1 MRPISTEQ
9 VCLQY
14 DFIIYVCMPA
24 YTVNP
29 CVFFPLIVD
38 LLESFE
44 NHPPIVLPS
53 AGFKVDLESECVEDS
68 IYRQLL
74 YVRHFVW
81 GLRTKTHPSNGC
93 ADRQDAQ
100 VNIW

>member
-1 MRPISTEQ
+1 MHWS
-9 VCLQY
+9 L
-14 DFIIYVCMPA
+14 
-24 YTVNP
+24 
-29 CVFFPLIVD
+29 CVFTIVD

-53 AGFKVDLESECVEDS
+53 AGFKVDLESDCVEDS

-74 YVRHFVW
+74 YVRHFLW

-93 ADRQDAQ
+93 ADRQDTQ
-100 VNIW
+100 VMSFSAIHTDVQDCFR

>member
-1 MRPISTEQ
+1 MS
-9 VCLQY
+9 
-14 DFIIYVCMPA
+14 
-24 YTVNP
+24 TVNFFFLRLCAFQCTLCI
-29 CVFFPLIVD
+29 CVFSIVD

-53 AGFKVDLESECVEDS
+53 AGFKVDLESDSVEDS

-81 GLRTKTHPSNGC
+81 GLRSKSHPSNGC
-93 ADRQDAQ
+93 ADRQDSQ
-100 VNIW
+100 VHFE